1 MRVRWRQGDQRW
13 RSGGGGEHDGNPSFY
28 NPVLGT
34 MLHHFLVI
42 LFLGKYRTSPPIRP
56 PHLQEEEVAKI
67 LMMARGVRCEYLK
80 GCHPHVF
87 VWGEYFQ
94 AAILFEFTP
103 NLYHFLG
110 VRASREYQS
119 NVVPSSLL
127 YKTRLVIGMVRLL
140 ERLPEIVW
148 ITSTKI

>member
-1 MRVRWRQGDQRW
+1 MRVRRRQGDQRW
-13 RSGGGGEHDGNPSFY
+13 RSGGEHDGNPSFY

-34 MLHHFLVI
+34 MLHHFLVV
-42 LFLGKYRTSPPIRP
+42 LFLSKYRTSPPIRP

-67 LMMARGVRCEYLK
+67 LMMARGVGCEYLK
-80 GCHPHVF
+80 GCHLHVF
-87 VWGEYFQ
+87 MWGEYFQ
-94 AAILFEFTP
+94 AAILLEFTP
-103 NLYHFLG
+103 NLYHFPG

-127 YKTRLVIGMVRLL
+127 YKTRLVIGMARLL
-140 ERLPEIVW
+140 EMLTEIVW